1 MFGFEGV
8 EKIFRN
14 MILAIRGF
22 ASDIGSATA
31 TAGAATLSD
40 TVGTIRT
47 DASSAAADATY
58 TLTLTDDK
66 IAAGD
71 IAFASV
77 HLVSGTAESVAVKDV
92 VCAAG
97 TLTIVLMN
105 SHNANAWSSA
115 VFDISFVVVKALS
128 GV

>member
-31 TAGAATLSD
+31 ASGAATLAD
-40 TVGTIRT
+40 TIGTVRT
-47 DASSAAADATY
+47 DASSAAADAAY
-58 TLTLTDDK
+58 TLTITDTK
-66 IAAGD
+66 VAAGD
-71 IAFASV
+71 IAFASA
-77 HLVSGTAESVAVKDV
+77 HLVSGTAASVAVKDV
-92 VCAAG
+92 VCGDG
-97 TLTIVLMN
+97 TITIVLMN
-105 SHNANAWSSA
+105 SHNTASWSSA
-115 VFDISFVVVKALS
+115 VFDISFIVVKALS